1 MKIKTFY
8 SRLRDISRMEK
19 ESRQQ
24 SRQVLNGHGV
34 ASEYRLRSI
43 YYSVCRYFDAED
55 PFLFP
60 NLTVQDVSDK
70 LGYNY
75 VYVRKAIRVFKNQ
88 SFNAFVNDYRVEY
101 AKHLMQMDKDLKMN
115 QIAIRSGYNSPESFS
130 GNFKKRE
137 KISPGI
143 WSQNHVGKGN

>member
-1 MKIKTFY
+1 MKISKFY
-8 SRLRDISRMEK
+8 SRLRDISKMEK
-19 ESRQQ
+19 QSRQQ
-24 SRQVLNGHGV
+24 LREVLNNKGI
-34 ASEYRLRSI
+34 ASEYKLRSI
-43 YYSVCRYFDAED
+43 YYSVCRYFDTES

-60 NLTVQDVSDK
+60 DLSVNDVSDK

-101 AKHLMQMDKDLKMN
+101 SKALMMSDKTLKMK
-115 QIAIRSGYNSPESFS
+115 QVAHRSGYNSPESFS

-137 KISPGI
+137 KVSPGT
-143 WSQNHVGKGN
+143 WFERHVGKKN